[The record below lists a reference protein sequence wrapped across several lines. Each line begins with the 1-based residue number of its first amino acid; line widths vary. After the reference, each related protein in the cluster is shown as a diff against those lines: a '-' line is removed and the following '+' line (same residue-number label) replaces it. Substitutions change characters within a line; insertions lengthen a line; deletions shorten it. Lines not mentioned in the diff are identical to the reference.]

1 MQQLI
6 KFISIPFIPF
16 TIYNLGYYSN
26 TIVTEWRKLYN

>member
-6 KFISIPFIPF
+6 KSFSIPI
-16 TIYNLGYYSN
+16 ISLNLYYLGYYSN